1 MYLHKTGAG
10 GNNNSVVH
18 AAERAIWMREW
29 WTDRRCCVTRFGEE
43 VFAATLLKITPQEQR
58 AIETLVDE

>member
-18 AAERAIWMREW
+18 AAEWAIWMREW